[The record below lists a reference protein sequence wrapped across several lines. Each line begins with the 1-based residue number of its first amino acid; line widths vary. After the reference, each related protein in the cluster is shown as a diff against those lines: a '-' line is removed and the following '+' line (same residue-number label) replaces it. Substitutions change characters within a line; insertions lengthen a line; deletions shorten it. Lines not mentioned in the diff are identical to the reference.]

1 MSSRST
7 QDRSRAGRERPGG
20 SQNDRADDAG
30 GSGGGGGGGGGGGS
44 SLVRVTVNLAP
55 RAVEAL
61 DQACE
66 KTRDTKTDTINRAL
80 VVYNLVLELL
90 ERGGGRLKLETR
102 EGETE
107 IVHIL

>member
-1 MSSRST
+1 MGSRSSE
-7 QDRSRAGRERPGG
+7 DRRQANTEQPRD
-20 SQNDRADDAG
+20 SQGDHPA
-30 GSGGGGGGGGGGGS
+30 GGGGGGGGGGS

-102 EGETE
+102 EGQTE